1 MLSVLTWK
9 KNFAPVNG
17 GERGVAPFL
26 PRPLF
31 HNGPEFD
38 QNLQNLLIVLLKS
51 KIYTGIT
58 LSFTDVSIYF
68 SVGE

>member
-17 GERGVAPFL
+17 GEG
-26 PRPLF
+26 
-31 HNGPEFD
+31 
-38 QNLQNLLIVLLKS
+38 
-51 KIYTGIT
+51 YMGIT
-58 LSFTDVSIYF
+58 LRFTDVSIYL